1 MRKVTEMA
9 MSPSPVLSPSLGVA
23 HAVDRVHPDTPPMP
37 PLSKRDKRRT
47 MVVDRLRG
55 VTMLFNA
62 NKDNYY
68 RQQLHAI
75 QIDTALILHADPY
88 RDNPIT
94 DLGDEIQE
102 LVHQETKANPQAML
116 AAVNGDVSSIAGK
129 IYSEFANE
137 VNDAMEVRD
146 SALAEEQVRNMIPIN
161 EYFG

>member
-1 MRKVTEMA
+1 
-9 MSPSPVLSPSLGVA
+9 
-23 HAVDRVHPDTPPMP
+23 
-37 PLSKRDKRRT
+37 

-62 NKDNYY
+62 NKDSYY

-88 RDNPIT
+88 GDNPLT
-94 DLGDEIQE
+94 DLGDDIQE

-146 SALAEEQVRNMIPIN
+146 AALAEEQVRNLICNKMINFADIYSTCSANMKKSSHSLTTQIN
-161 EYFG
+161 T